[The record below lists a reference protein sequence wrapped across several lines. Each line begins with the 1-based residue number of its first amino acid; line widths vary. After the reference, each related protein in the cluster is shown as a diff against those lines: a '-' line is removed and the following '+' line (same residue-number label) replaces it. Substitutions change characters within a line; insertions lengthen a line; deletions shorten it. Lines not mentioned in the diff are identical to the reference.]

1 MELNRHCFA
10 VTGLAHE
17 TGSSVNAG
25 FVTGDGET
33 LIIDSA
39 FNYLSAQTILG
50 YAKASAPK
58 NKIRYLINTEIHF
71 DHTLGNSV
79 FKEAGAEIIACNK
92 AAYDIYAD
100 IGWMVNKINENLLL
114 EFKDQKDPKKGEKF
128 FANTVICDPDNFIE
142 KDISL
147 DVGGVRAEVILTP
160 GHTDTNI
167 SVYIPEE
174 RVIYVGDLIYSKYL
188 PTLRFGNQKLWK
200 LWIRSLEKL
209 NEMKIEILVPGHGLI
224 CKKAEIYE
232 EIERHKKFITAA
244 IAGDPVWWRIE

>member
-1 MELNRHCFA
+1 MELTRHCFA

-17 TGSSVNAG
+17 TGFSVNAG
-25 FVTGDGET
+25 FVIGDGET

-79 FKEAGAEIIACNK
+79 FKEIGAEIVACNK
-92 AAYDIYAD
+92 TSYDTSAD
-100 IGWMVNKINENLLL
+100 MGWIIKRMNESLTS
-114 EFKDQKDPKKGEKF
+114 EFKDQKDSKKGEKF
-128 FANTVICDPDNFIE
+128 FAHTIICNPDKFIK
-142 KDISL
+142 KDTSL
-147 DVGGVRAEVILTP
+147 NVGGIKVELILTP

-174 RVIYVGDLIYSKYL
+174 RVIYVGDLIYSKYI
-188 PTLRFGNQKLWK
+188 PTLRFGNHKLWE

-209 NEMKIEILVPGHGLI
+209 KEMKIEILVPGHGLI
-224 CKKAEIYE
+224 CRNGEIYE
-232 EIERHKKFITAA
+232 EIERHKKFLTGA
-244 IAGDPVWWRIE
+244 IAGNREWWKTE

>member
-17 TGSSVNAG
+17 TGFSVNAG

-50 YAKASAPK
+50 YAKASARK
-58 NKIRYLINTEIHF
+58 NKIKYLVNTEIHF

-92 AAYDIYAD
+92 AAYDTYASV
-100 IGWMVNKINENLLL
+100 GWMIDKMNESLSLDLKN
-114 EFKDQKDPKKGEKF
+114 QKDPNKGEKF
-128 FANTVICDPDNFIE
+128 FANTVVCDPDKFIE
-142 KDISL
+142 KDTTL
-147 DVGGVRAEVILTP
+147 NVGGIEAKLILTP

-174 RVIYVGDLIYSKYL
+174 KVIFVGDLIYSGYL
-188 PTLRFGNQKLWK
+188 PTLRFGNQRLWEQ
-200 LWIRSLEKL
+200 WIGSLEKL
-209 NEMKIEILVPGHGLI
+209 RGLEIEILVPGHGLI
-224 CKKAEIYE
+224 CKKKEAHE
-232 EIERHKKFITAA
+232 EIERHKKFLTAA
-244 IAGDPVWWRIE
+244 ISGNREWWKT